1 MRVIIVGAG
10 PAGLYAAI
18 LLKRSRPDL
27 NIRIVEQNPT
37 GVTFGFGVV
46 FSDQALAFLR
56 SDDPETADLI
66 EPHMKHWN
74 DITLVHAGQR
84 ITIDGIGFSGI
95 GRLGL
100 LDRLQARA
108 QALQISPEYETPIK
122 NVTELSDFDLVIGAD
137 GFHSTV
143 RGAAAQ
149 VFGEEISVSK
159 NHFAWFGTN
168 REFDTLTQTFIDTP
182 YGPMN
187 SHHYSY
193 APGRATFI
201 IEMSSSTFQA
211 TGFGQMAQTDYR
223 DECERLFASA
233 LGGARLVTNNSVW
246 RQFPTLNC
254 RNWYHDHQVLVGDA
268 LHTVHFSIGSGTRL
282 ALEDVIA
289 LVSALREHD
298 WNLATGLPAYQAT
311 RQPIH
316 DKIAHAGRRS
326 ALWYGSFGEHM
337 QLDPWRFAL
346 SYMRRA
352 GRIDAERLR
361 DIAPRF
367 AIDLELRQIDLET

>member
-193 APGRATFI
+193 ASGRATFI
-201 IEMSSSTFQA
+201 IEMSSTTFQA
-211 TGFGQMAQTDYR
+211 TGFGKMAQTDYR

-233 LGGARLVTNNSVW
+233 LGGARLVTNNSVD
-246 RQFPTLNC
+246 RKS
-254 RNWYHDHQVLVGDA
+254 VV
-268 LHTVHFSIGSGTRL
+268 
-282 ALEDVIA
+282 
-289 LVSALREHD
+289 
-298 WNLATGLPAYQAT
+298 
-311 RQPIH
+311 
-316 DKIAHAGRRS
+316 
-326 ALWYGSFGEHM
+326 
-337 QLDPWRFAL
+337 
-346 SYMRRA
+346 
-352 GRIDAERLR
+352 
-361 DIAPRF
+361 
-367 AIDLELRQIDLET
+367 